1 VWTSRIYLR
10 IKGGFILA
18 TQYVCLQRATS
29 STESDYIN
37 IKNLQSTFTDVTVNS
52 STANLIDITVPY
64 LKTRDFDV
72 SGLIAFIPN
81 IVNNAGANITINGVT
96 MPMVTAQG
104 TAIAA
109 GLLKG
114 DAMCLGKI
122 YNNKFYVF
130 NIY

>member
-1 VWTSRIYLR
+1 M
-10 IKGGFILA
+10 A

-37 IKNLQSTFTDVTVNS
+37 IKNLQSTFTDVAVNS
-52 STANLIDITVPY
+52 STASLIDITVPY
-64 LKTRDFDV
+64 LETRDFDV

-81 IVNNAGANITINGVT
+81 IVNTAGANITINGVT

-104 TAIAA
+104 TAITA

-114 DAMCLGKI
+114 GAMCLGKI